1 MRICNLKFKNLKS
14 LKGEFFI
21 DLEAEDYRNNGIFVL
36 SGNTGSGKSTILEAI
51 TFALYMTT
59 ASLKGID
66 NFYDVIMSRGT
77 GNCYSEVVF
86 EVKGVRYKASVL
98 VRKARNKPEGAIQ
111 SAVVSLVNLRE
122 QKEIANKVSEY
133 KKAIVD
139 ITTLTY
145 EQFAISVVLS
155 QGKFDQFLLASE
167 KDKSGILECITNTE
181 IYSKVGMKIYEKYKT
196 EQDILTRINSQLEDS
211 VVLSEDEITIKL
223 KEIEVLETKITNCSK
238 ESELLKLTQQYYQ
251 EEQALDNKKTKLQLE
266 QEELLKKESDFETQK
281 ILMARGLKANKGQLI
296 YSAITNLDLQ
306 RTKTEQASE
315 NLKVEVINL
324 EEDKKTL
331 EIEYSASC
339 DKKTTLTQKREAEKV
354 IAEEVR
360 EFDKQIN
367 IITNKQQQVLE
378 QKKALNITV
387 LKAELDKLTQ
397 KIAETTKTAEEYH
410 LYLSKNS
417 ACETLISSYS
427 LMEEKYNNYTKA
439 ITDKAKCVKQ
449 LAQYK
454 KALFQQ
460 KQNLEKTLLESEN
473 LTSSLKATIEQIQSL
488 ALEEALLPPSLE
500 LLFSNYTEL
509 LESLSKEAAF
519 AKTLCSTQEELLL
532 KESNCAQLKAKVE
545 DKSLILELLES
556 RAKLASVVSLLEEGK
571 PCPLCGSKEH
581 PLPYKD
587 IDVEQINLAREEV
600 NQANTAFDLLKEE
613 RVALKTSLETLKVS
627 REKEI
632 GIIEAKQAYLVKC
645 GIKEYTL
652 ENLQLLK
659 EYDELNK
666 ARITLETSIKVK
678 AEDAEKIQL
687 LAKESEKELSTLE
700 KEELRINAVIFDFES
715 NLAEWKECYNV
726 TSFDK
731 LEPLLETYKTKKSEV
746 ETLSSSLLTLEERLS
761 NKKETLAF
769 NEKTATELEVGYH
782 KLGIEKDSLT
792 LKRIA
797 LYGDKD
803 PEEELEALLKKI
815 NTITKEVESITNKL
829 SITSTKVETNETLIR
844 KNGEELNTLMAERAT
859 KEIEFNSFLKEN
871 KFASLLDWQTSILP
885 EDKIEELQNKE
896 RALASEKSTLEGR
909 ASALL
914 IEAEEL
920 VKKEEL
926 IDKTLDKEAIEAKLN
941 ELTQTQ
947 SALNDTKIAL
957 RVELKSDESLKA
969 EKANLLD
976 KREKQQIVVK
986 LWSTLNTLAGSA
998 DGATFRK
1005 YAQNLTF
1012 RSLIKLA
1019 NLQLEQMYPRYYLY
1033 LEKEAQLA
1041 LCVEDKYQGGEIRKV
1056 ESLSGGERFIVSL
1069 SLALGLSN
1077 MTSSNMRIDTFF
1089 LDEGFGTLSSQ
1100 LLDEVLDSLSALK
1113 ETGKLIGLISH
1124 VDKLKE
1130 VIPTKIE
1137 VIGVGCSGFSY
1148 LKGPGVKSDITSKT

>member
-21 DLEAEDYRNNGIFVL
+21 DFEAEDYRNNGIFVL

-98 VRKARNKPEGAIQ
+98 VRKARNKPEGVIQ
-111 SAVVSLVNLRE
+111 PAVVSLVNLTD
-122 QKEIANKVSEY
+122 QKEIASKVNEY
-133 KKAIVD
+133 KKAVVD

-196 EQDILTRINSQLEDS
+196 EQDILTNINSQLEDS
-211 VVLSEDEITIKL
+211 VVLSEEEIAAKL
-223 KEIEVLETKITNCSK
+223 KEIEVLEEQITNCSK
-238 ESELLKLTQQYYQ
+238 ESELLKLTKQYYQ
-251 EEQALDNKKTKLQLE
+251 EVQALDNKKTKLKLDK
-266 QEELLKKESDFETQK
+266 EELLKKEGDFETQK

-397 KIAETTKTAEEYH
+397 KIAETTKAAEEYH

-427 LMEEKYNNYTKA
+427 LKEEKYNNYTQVLP
-439 ITDKAKCVKQ
+439 DKAKCVKQ

-454 KALFQQ
+454 KVLLQQ

-473 LTSSLKATIEQIQSL
+473 LTSSLKETIEQIQSL

-581 PLPYKD
+581 PIPYKD
-587 IDVEQINLAREEV
+587 IDVEQINQAREEV

-687 LAKESEKELSTLE
+687 
-700 KEELRINAVIFDFES
+700 
-715 NLAEWKECYNV
+715 
-726 TSFDK
+726 
-731 LEPLLETYKTKKSEV
+731 
-746 ETLSSSLLTLEERLS
+746 
-761 NKKETLAF
+761 
-769 NEKTATELEVGYH
+769 
-782 KLGIEKDSLT
+782 
-792 LKRIA
+792 
-797 LYGDKD
+797 
-803 PEEELEALLKKI
+803 
-815 NTITKEVESITNKL
+815 
-829 SITSTKVETNETLIR
+829 
-844 KNGEELNTLMAERAT
+844 
-859 KEIEFNSFLKEN
+859 
-871 KFASLLDWQTSILP
+871 
-885 EDKIEELQNKE
+885 
-896 RALASEKSTLEGR
+896 
-909 ASALL
+909 
-914 IEAEEL
+914 
-920 VKKEEL
+920 
-926 IDKTLDKEAIEAKLN
+926 
-941 ELTQTQ
+941 
-947 SALNDTKIAL
+947 
-957 RVELKSDESLKA
+957 
-969 EKANLLD
+969 
-976 KREKQQIVVK
+976 
-986 LWSTLNTLAGSA
+986 
-998 DGATFRK
+998 
-1005 YAQNLTF
+1005 
-1012 RSLIKLA
+1012 
-1019 NLQLEQMYPRYYLY
+1019 
-1033 LEKEAQLA
+1033 
-1041 LCVEDKYQGGEIRKV
+1041 
-1056 ESLSGGERFIVSL
+1056 
-1069 SLALGLSN
+1069 
-1077 MTSSNMRIDTFF
+1077 
-1089 LDEGFGTLSSQ
+1089 
-1100 LLDEVLDSLSALK
+1100 
-1113 ETGKLIGLISH
+1113 
-1124 VDKLKE
+1124 
-1130 VIPTKIE
+1130 
-1137 VIGVGCSGFSY
+1137 
-1148 LKGPGVKSDITSKT
+1148 